1 MESKKELNTFEELSA
16 LKEEAKAANA
26 KLHQLTEEEMA
37 LVSGGSGGT
46 GKDGCTGGKPCH
58 SLCDGCSCYV
68 RSTCTLSG
76 KGWGC

>member
-37 LVSGGSGGT
+37 LVSGGGT
-46 GKDGCTGGKPCH
+46 GKDGCTGGKP
-58 SLCDGCSCYV
+58 SYNKCDGCSYLAGA
-68 RSTCTLSG
+68 TCTLSG
-76 KGWGC
+76 KVWTC